1 MRLKDMGTRAGE
13 IIMLDPEM
21 IEEKQGYNVR
31 SMESESTTAYIRQMV
46 DSIHASGTAAFPEI
60 TVRQEDGKM
69 YVTRGHCR
77 RRAFIL
83 ARQEG
88 AEIKGIRAIA
98 DTIKGDAEH
107 TLDLLNS
114 NDGLPLTPLEKAT
127 AIKRLISF
135 EWLPSEIAKR
145 RGCTPQAINN
155 LLALLDAPAPVV
167 GMVER
172 GEVSATLAVETVRS
186 QGALLAADSLKTAVE
201 TAKEK
206 GKNHASK
213 KHLPKSPVQKKTTSP
228 AVEPTASSIDWNLY
242 GPQLRDTLKTV
253 LHFCKKEGIQH
264 IDIVNARGLI
274 KEIEKIESPVV

>member
-21 IEEKQGYNVR
+21 IEEKVGYNCR
-31 SMESESTTAYIRQMV
+31 DLESEATKAYIRQMV

-60 TVRQEDGKM
+60 TVRQEDGKV

-77 RRAFIL
+77 RRAFVI

-135 EWLPSEIAKR
+135 EWSIQEIAKR
-145 RGCTPQAINN
+145 RGCTPQAISN

-167 GMVER
+167 EMVEK
-172 GEVSATLAVETVRS
+172 GQISATHAVETVRK
-186 QGALLAADSLKTAVE
+186 QGALIATDSLKTAVVN
-201 TAKEK
+201 AKEK
-206 GKNHASK
+206 GKNHATA
-213 KHLPKSPVQKKTTSP
+213 KHMPKSPVQKTKT
-228 AVEPTASSIDWNLY
+228 EPKPGAKEIDWNHF
-242 GPQLRDTLKTV
+242 GPLLRDTLTTV
-253 LHFCKKEGIQH
+253 LRHFKREGDGVITH
-264 IDIVNARGLI
+264 IDILNARQLI
-274 KEIEKIESPVV
+274 KDINTGGDN

>member
-1 MRLKDMGTRAGE
+1 MRLKEMGSRAGD

-21 IEEKQGYNVR
+21 IEEKEGYNVR
-31 SMESESTTAYIRQMV
+31 DMESEATQAYIRQMV
-46 DSIHASGTAAFPEI
+46 DSIHAGGTAAFPEI
-60 TVRQEDGKM
+60 TVRQEDGKV

-77 RRAFIL
+77 RRAFVI

-135 EWLPSEIAKR
+135 EWSISEVAKR
-145 RGCTPQAINN
+145 RGCTPQAISN

-167 GMVER
+167 KMVEK
-172 GEVSATLAVETVRS
+172 GEVSATLAVDTVRKEGS
-186 QGALLAADSLKTAVE
+186 MFASDKLQTAVE
-201 TAKEK
+201 TANKQ
-206 GKNHASK
+206 GKKHATA
-213 KHLPKSPVQKKTTSP
+213 KHLPKSTTPNPSRITPEP
-228 AVEPTASSIDWNLY
+228 AGEPQHKHKFSWDEY
-242 GPQLRDTLKTV
+242 GPKVKDHLEAVCHAFPTNNHLNVTRARDFLKEMD
-253 LHFCKKEGIQH
+253 KM
-264 IDIVNARGLI
+264 GL
-274 KEIEKIESPVV
+274 